1 MFREETLSASA
12 PTQSLTREEFAKVY
26 DQCRA
31 SALKIAISK
40 ARVTPDEAE
49 DALQNATI
57 YVLENLE
64 RFPELTPSYFKQL
77 VLNNARMIA
86 RSENARAANRE
97 HGVGDSGDLA
107 DVEEA
112 DTIKKRR
119 RKLPAPCD

>member
-1 MFREETLSASA
+1 VRE
-12 PTQSLTREEFAKVY
+12 
-26 DQCRA
+26 
-31 SALKIAISK
+31 SALKIAISR
-40 ARVTPDEAE
+40 ARVTPDKAE

-112 DTIKKRR
+112 DSIKKRR